1 VSIDP
6 LLQGY
11 RRFRAGRFP
20 AAQKLY
26 RELEARGQSPKIM
39 FIACCD
45 SRVDPATIFD
55 TSPGEV
61 FVLRNIANLVP
72 PDSPVAK
79 VQATSAAL
87 EFAVLYL
94 NVEHIVVMGHARCG
108 GAQALLGDI
117 QEHMLSSGYLGS
129 WMSIAAPAR
138 ERFMRMSCPPEARQ
152 QQIEYQ
158 IVRLGLENLLT
169 YRWIRE
175 RVAAGKLEIH
185 GCHFGIA
192 NGVLALLDQS
202 TGEFSPVPREEPD
215 EAGRK

>member
-1 VSIDP
+1 MSIEP

-11 RRFRAGRFP
+11 RRFRSGRFP

-26 RELEARGQSPKIM
+26 RELEARGQSPKVM

-55 TSPGEV
+55 TSPGEL

-72 PDSPVAK
+72 PDSPIARL
-79 VQATSAAL
+79 QATAAAL

-94 NVEHIVVMGHARCG
+94 NVEHIVIMGHAQCG
-108 GAQALLGDI
+108 GAKVLLGDYE
-117 QEHMLSSGYLGS
+117 EHWLSSGYLGS
-129 WMSIAAPAR
+129 WMSIATPAR
-138 ERFMRMSCPPEARQ
+138 ERLMRSSCPPGERQ

-169 YRWIRE
+169 YQWIRE
-175 RVAAGKLEIH
+175 RVEAGALEIH

-192 NGVLALLDQS
+192 NGVLTLFDGK
-202 TGEFSPVPREEPD
+202 TGEFNAVPLE
-215 EAGRK
+215 KS